1 MKRTAVV
8 LAICLSLSITAA
20 CNRSP
25 EEEVLSKYP
34 SGKKQETAIYEGKEG
49 NRARIKSF
57 AYYESGERK
66 KEFSHKDNHF
76 FGPWTMW
83 YKNGEKIGTG
93 NIEVKALDHRSALG
107 SGTYYWPGGAKMV
120 EIALNKE
127 RSAADVVAVY
137 DRKGTRYSAATCPP
151 ALKNEIRGI
160 LDGWE
165 KGEL

>member
-1 MKRTAVV
+1 MKKAAVV
-8 LAICLSLSITAA
+8 AICISVLSITAA
-20 CNRSP
+20 CSRST

-83 YKNGEKIGTG
+83 YKNGEKIGQG
-93 NIEVKALDHRSALG
+93 SIEVKTLDHRNALG

-120 EIALNKE
+120 EIALNAE
-127 RSAADVVAVY
+127 RSAAEVVAVY
-137 DRKGTRYSAATCPP
+137 DRKGTRYDSATCPAP
-151 ALKNEIRGI
+151 LKEEIRGI

-165 KGEL
+165 QGKL